1 METGTARL
9 RRGTSEASTA
19 RSAIDEATALVA
31 VSEVLSI
38 DGERVDLARL
48 RAATDTVGA
57 RLFVDL
63 TQSLGV
69 LHPDLAAVRPD
80 YLAVHGYKWLL
91 CPRGAAWLVTPHHNE
106 LHPLMPNCADGCQPA
121 QPHRGRPS

>member
-48 RAATDTVGA
+48 RAATDAVGA

-69 LHPDLAAVRPD
+69 LRPDLAAVRPD
-80 YLAVHGYKWLL
+80 
-91 CPRGAAWLVTPHHNE
+91 
-106 LHPLMPNCADGCQPA
+106 
-121 QPHRGRPS
+121 